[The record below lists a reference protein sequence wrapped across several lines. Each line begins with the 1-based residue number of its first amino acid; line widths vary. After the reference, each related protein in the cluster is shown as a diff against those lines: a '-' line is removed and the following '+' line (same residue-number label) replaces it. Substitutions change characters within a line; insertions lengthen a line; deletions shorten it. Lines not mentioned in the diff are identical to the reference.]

1 MCGTTVD
8 QASQTQRR
16 SPATVML
23 AKTEDEQKLRSRL
36 LNTYYFARTNIEEQ
50 GVGGARE
57 QKTP

>member
-1 MCGTTVD
+1 
-8 QASQTQRR
+8 
-16 SPATVML
+16 ML